1 MALLEI
7 RHHMRV
13 MAVMILLA
21 FFFVRC
27 MPSMHVMFRIPL
39 SLTGLMRFVH
49 LVFCRMCMFG

>member
-13 MAVMILLA
+13 MFMMVVLA
-21 FFFVRC
+21 FFFMLC
-27 MPSMHVMFRIPL
+27 MPSMHVMFRISL